1 MNPDLRCA
9 DVLER
14 LPEYMADALEPPQSD
29 EVAAHLE
36 TCPEC
41 AMALATE
48 RRLDQLVTNAVNEA
62 APSSAALQFRVAEH
76 IADRPKARFPWW
88 RMATVAASM
97 ASLVVGFAI
106 WRGMTGY
113 QVHLLCA
120 DAADD
125 HKTEITEGQAR
136 RWRTAPQ
143 EISDLAKR
151 ELGSGDLPQK
161 IEGQNLQLARARVC
175 KLRGSRFM
183 HLVYGSGSREVSVFL
198 ALDKPVQGP
207 DHEGK
212 PTPIHDEHDL
222 GVEVSTFHIGN
233 FVVVVASDVA
243 AGLSTQVANELAH
256 TF

>member
-1 MNPDLRCA
+1 MNPDLRCV
-9 DVLER
+9 DVLEH
-14 LPEYMADALEPPQSD
+14 LPAYMADALERPQSD

-62 APSSAALQFRVAEH
+62 APSSAQLQFRVAEH
-76 IADRPKARFPWW
+76 IAERPAVRYQWW
-88 RMATVAASM
+88 RMATLAASV
-97 ASLVVGFAI
+97 ASLVLGFAI
-106 WRGMTGY
+106 WRGVTGY

-125 HKTEITEGQAR
+125 HKTEITEGQTR
-136 RWRTAPQ
+136 RWRTSPQ
-143 EISDLAKR
+143 EIFDLAKR
-151 ELGSGDLPQK
+151 EIGSGELPQK
-161 IEGQNLQLARARVC
+161 IEGQNLPLARARVC

-183 HLVYGSGSREVSVFL
+183 HLVYGSGSKEVSVFL
-198 ALDKPVQGP
+198 ALDKPSRGP
-207 DHEGK
+207 NHDGM
-212 PTPIHDEHDL
+212 PTRVHDERDL
-222 GVEVSTFHIGN
+222 GVEVSTFRVGN

-243 AGLSTQVANELAH
+243 QGLSTQVANELTH